1 MSVFCLIEIQISFV
15 NSEIVSGV
23 LTDFSEYVEFSE
35 HLVLFTIAISN
46 VIISAFEDCN
56 DNVT

>member
-23 LTDFSEYVEFSE
+23 LTDFSEYLEFSE

>member
-23 LTDFSEYVEFSE
+23 LTDFCEYLEFSE
-35 HLVLFTIAISN
+35 HLVFFTIAISN